1 MESKSITRLLIII
14 LIGFIIYIIFNKN
27 NKSENFD
34 NFNMKNCESPN
45 NDDVTEDI
53 SEDYSTDYS
62 FTGYDDI
69 NSAKSPRKYKPKEL
83 VTDKFLSPGI
93 STDISRPAPVIN
105 KVKHCMN
112 DERLNK
118 NDINVFV
125 DLDNNRHCRKN
136 VDKFIDEYVEYGR
149 FTDIKNLDK
158 KSSKKDFSKF
168 RTDFFDFERKFT
180 NTNANGFDA
189 VDRINEHSLD
199 DPYFA
204 GMSVG
209 DIFDHMTKPN
219 FDTYKL
225 MTVP

>member
-1 MESKSITRLLIII
+1 
-14 LIGFIIYIIFNKN
+14 
-27 NKSENFD
+27 
-34 NFNMKNCESPN
+34 MKNCESPN

-69 NSAKSPRKYKPKEL
+69 NSGKSPRKYKPKKL

-93 STDISRPAPVIN
+93 STDISRLAPVIN

-136 VDKFIDEYVEYGR
+136 VNKFIDEYVEYGR

-225 MTVP
+225 MTDAKIRKKSQIS